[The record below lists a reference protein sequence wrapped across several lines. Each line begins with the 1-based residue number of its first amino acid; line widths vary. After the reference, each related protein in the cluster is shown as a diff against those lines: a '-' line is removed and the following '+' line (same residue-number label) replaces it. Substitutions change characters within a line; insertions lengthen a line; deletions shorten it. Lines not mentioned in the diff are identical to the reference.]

1 MKNINKL
8 KKVAG
13 GLFLMMVSMTSA
25 RSGVVKQ
32 PDTATDFVHDE
43 CVFDTLY
50 PTFRYLYETITRIE
64 KAGPTEVQ
72 RRWGSRYLFSIPLDW
87 YINPTV
93 INTGGGFPWSGE
105 WDVGRAQDSVRVVMR
120 RVCEEQMSRPG
131 FSVEAEKARLLRQIE
146 TFGDTAQ
153 ALPLVYVTI
162 AKEYAGNVGEY
173 VDDLFARSMATNA
186 ERIRHFVKNPAIKRM
201 QRDPGFLLAVS
212 KLMYR
217 LWEAQGRPPQPASD
231 GTRLVILRSELE
243 KR

>member
-13 GLFLMMVSMTSA
+13 GLFLMVVSMTSA

-105 WDVGRAQDSVRVVMR
+105 WDVGRA
-120 RVCEEQMSRPG
+120 
-131 FSVEAEKARLLRQIE
+131 
-146 TFGDTAQ
+146 
-153 ALPLVYVTI
+153 
-162 AKEYAGNVGEY
+162 
-173 VDDLFARSMATNA
+173 
-186 ERIRHFVKNPAIKRM
+186 
-201 QRDPGFLLAVS
+201 
-212 KLMYR
+212 
-217 LWEAQGRPPQPASD
+217 
-231 GTRLVILRSELE
+231 
-243 KR
+243 